1 MAEKHGFVQIEGLLQ
16 QNANELLNKNKR
28 LEAV

>member
-1 MAEKHGFVQIEGLLQ
+1 LLH

-28 LEAV
+28 L